1 VTVQYCSRVPD
12 SELKSARTFGL
23 RYSGAVMAF
32 FVRYSTVGRPGELR
46 YERFDFITVARGT
59 LQGGHPCSTGMNPY
73 QCQWQRP
80 PPIISK

>member
-1 VTVQYCSRVPD
+1 MGYGGQCSRAPD
-12 SELKSARTFGL
+12 SELKSDRTFG
-23 RYSGAVMAF
+23 YSGAAMAF
-32 FVRYSTVGRPGELR
+32 LFVTVGRPGELR
-46 YERFDFITVARGT
+46 CERFDFITVARGT